1 MAATKKVQD
10 KPGAQARPRP
20 ASVKGAPGTVTS
32 ASSWKKQSVEGTLIT
47 VPSGNTA
54 LVRAPG
60 MQVFLTEG
68 VIPNGLMSLVQ
79 EAMVSGQA
87 PKGLDESEFLKDPAT
102 LQQIIDLAD
111 AVTVYCCIDPKVQ
124 PAPRDEEGNVLPF
137 GDESRDIDTLFVDE
151 VDFMDKMFIF
161 NFAVG
166 GGTADLEKFRTQ
178 SFTDVVDV
186 QPGEDLV
193 NPTL

>member
-87 PKGLDESEFLKDPAT
+87 PKGLDESEFLKDPAK

-124 PAPRDEEGNVLPF
+124 PAPRDEGGNVLPVR
-137 GDESRDIDTLFVDE
+137 GREPRHRHPVCRRGRLHGQDVHLQLRRRWGY
-151 VDFMDKMFIF
+151 
-161 NFAVG
+161 G
-166 GGTADLEKFRTQ
+166 G
-178 SFTDVVDV
+178 
-186 QPGEDLV
+186 PGEV
-193 NPTL
+193 SYAIVH